1 MLASKKSSNK
11 AVTFITPMGAQRVEE
26 LPEGDDWLYE
36 LKLGWFTRRGNSC
49 FAQTS
54 TSQTRWRAD
63 RLGSA
68 CNSISMPLVTSDT
81 SIFRMSSL
89 RAGAVRSRRSRSDL
103 GEHAA
108 VALIDLPASP
118 SDCVAWQ
125 AFEKEFRKLRAA
137 TNLHLPGN
145 LRWHA

>member
-89 RAGAVRSRRSRSDL
+89 RAGAVGSRRSRSDL

-108 VALIDLPASP
+108 VALIDLPDGASAGFAVRLR
-118 SDCVAWQ
+118 CVA
-125 AFEKEFRKLRAA
+125 
-137 TNLHLPGN
+137 GV
-145 LRWHA
+145 